1 MITQRG
7 EIDESQERGKD
18 CWSEFLEFERGGNSA
33 QVERLAF
40 AGSTDISS
48 KCTSRKAA
56 NICADIGSGQ

>member
-1 MITQRG
+1 MSHRKGGRIAG
-7 EIDESQERGKD
+7 VS
-18 CWSEFLEFERGGNSA
+18 SLSLRGGNSA